1 MKTNIK
7 GDFRIC
13 ISVPV
18 IIICFLRMA
27 GSFKLKKNE
36 SVMIDGHYQ
45 LPLPLNEKEV

>member
-7 GDFRIC
+7 GDFQIR

-18 IIICFLRMA
+18 VIICFLRMA
-27 GSFKLKKNE
+27 GSFKLNKNE

-45 LPLPLNEKEV
+45 LRLPLNEKEV